1 MEIIYWNKKV
11 GEFIKDLDRITI
23 SRVIKSIRALGAYG
37 HLLDMPDSKSLG
49 KGLFE
54 LRTQGKRK
62 VRILYIFHKNR
73 ACIVHA
79 FVKKAWKINIRDIV
93 YARRVQKQIVELA

>member
-1 MEIIYWNKKV
+1 MEIIFWNPKV
-11 GEFIKDLDRITI
+11 DEFIKELDRITI
-23 SRVIKSIRALGAYG
+23 SRVIKLIRALEKYG

-62 VRILYIFHKNR
+62 VRILYIFHINR
-73 ACIVHA
+73 AYIVHG
-79 FVKKAWKINIRDIV
+79 FVKKAWKINIRDMV